1 MSKRKHQ
8 VACTE
13 NARILRLFEVSCKC
27 PCDTG
32 LAKDAF
38 QNLNLRPSLDVY
50 RSICVTYKKSRND
63 LIYGVRLFL
72 SHCPCLICDA
82 CAKVKLTDVY
92 VTELRKLSQLFGSIP
107 GWALLR
113 IRCWV
118 TNSRWAAPSLILS
131 HEDNAKY

>member
-72 SHCPCLICDA
+72 SHCPCLICEG
-82 CAKVKLTDVY
+82 KVDRCVCDGVAQAIAVIRQHSRVSTFAHSLLGYQFT
-92 VTELRKLSQLFGSIP
+92 LSSSFAHPL
-107 GWALLR
+107 A
-113 IRCWV
+113 
-118 TNSRWAAPSLILS
+118 
-131 HEDNAKY
+131 